1 MSALSNGVD
10 TTASSS
16 KMPSTAPTSTAATAA
31 RGTPT
36 TGAINN
42 NVTNPSLSTT
52 ANATNKSHDKTAP
65 LSLQLSIRSITNPQN
80 GGANDANTAAAA
92 DPALVALRTASSS
105 SDIRAALSALHARE
119 SSLTT
124 RLSSVLAS
132 HQDLARSLSR
142 LDNLRAGLGS
152 QVIAARSVSN
162 NMLAG
167 AADTASHL
175 SSRVR
180 QLDLEKQRVED
191 TLRVVEQVAEL
202 KACVAGVV
210 GSMGAPQDWEAAA
223 GYIAR
228 AARVPEEIV
237 RSGFAAAV
245 VPTVEVPDAPWV
257 TLENARE
264 SLCVL
269 FLREFWKAAKEDD
282 PAKITRFFKLFPL
295 IGRGDVGLDAYGQY
309 VCQGVADRARAILK
323 DGVGALGGTDANA
336 PATLRPKK
344 DGIFYANAL
353 NMLFGH
359 ITQIVDGHG
368 GLVERHYGGGK
379 MIKVIE
385 RLQGEADVQGGI
397 IVDSWSD
404 ERGVDRALTDVKS
417 YPFSFL
423 VQSFLPQ
430 NRGFGAPPRLN
441 SPAPGTDGRNSEDEG
456 VSMREVDALLS
467 EIAIMLSRW
476 SAYSQLLAQKCM
488 EPGVPEDVPL
498 TMPEVLTKSNLS
510 RKVSGKLVLPYNVLT
525 TFFFRRSVEKAFQL
539 DEWPT
544 GLSLRMS
551 KPIDSSPPFIISA
564 VEDVMYIANTVIIR
578 SISTSQRGVIDSV
591 LPTISSLLGSDLV
604 GMIQRKMR
612 DECYPKPVI
621 QGGFPPEDKII
632 QFIVLINS
640 LDMAEE
646 YLTRIITG
654 ILTPGEQSANGGS
667 GAPSQASSLRNS
679 FPFKNDL
686 KEVTTRLNNLHH
698 SFTAKATELLS
709 EGIKVLFSQ
718 VVRPRL
724 RPILSDTFR
733 DADYTMTEEELLD
746 LCAAND
752 ENEDD
757 VLEQVTRRFEE
768 GWDALMKPIARLMT
782 PKTFSTVLDHTA
794 QHLARW
800 LEKRVWNY
808 AGSQTRG
815 ASPYGAIRME
825 RDFSGIIGTISKGN
839 YAVREVFGRTL
850 QILMVANMEDE
861 EWEELI
867 VMDGAAGEDGE
878 DGMLWVLSEDERR
891 KARTIVRV
899 A

>member
-16 KMPSTAPTSTAATAA
+16 KMPSTAPTSTAAK
-31 RGTPT
+31 
-36 TGAINN
+36 GAISNN
-42 NVTNPSLSTT
+42 ITTTIPSSSNPSLNS
-52 ANATNKSHDKTAP
+52 ANATTKSHDKTTAP
-65 LSLQLSIRSITNPQN
+65 LSLRLPLRSFTNPQN
-80 GGANDANTAAAA
+80 GSNNNPTTAAA
-92 DPALVALRTASSS
+92 DPVLAALRTASSS
-105 SDIRAALSALHARE
+105 SDIRAALAALHVRE
-119 SSLTT
+119 SSLTS

-191 TLRVVEQVAEL
+191 TLRVVELVAEL

-309 VCQGVADRARAILK
+309 VCQGVANRARAILK
-323 DGVGALGGTDANA
+323 DGVGAVGGAANANA
-336 PATLRPKK
+336 PPTLRPKK

-353 NMLFGH
+353 NLLFGH

-456 VSMREVDALLS
+456 VNMREVDALLS

-476 SAYSQLLAQKCM
+476 SAYSHLLAQKC
-488 EPGVPEDVPL
+488 
-498 TMPEVLTKSNLS
+498 T
-510 RKVSGKLVLPYNVLT
+510 
-525 TFFFRRSVEKAFQL
+525 KAFQL

-591 LPTISSLLGSDLV
+591 LPTISSLLGSDFV

-646 YLTRIITG
+646 YLSRIITG
-654 ILTPGEQSANGGS
+654 ILTPGEQSVNGGT
-667 GAPSQASSLRNS
+667 GASSQANSLKNS

-718 VVRPRL
+718 VIRPRL

-782 PKTFSTVLDHTA
+782 SKTFSTVLDHTA

-800 LEKRVWNY
+800 LEKRVWSY

-825 RDFSGIIGTISKGN
+825 RDFTGIIGTISKGN

-867 VMDGAAGEDGE
+867 VTDGAGGEDGE